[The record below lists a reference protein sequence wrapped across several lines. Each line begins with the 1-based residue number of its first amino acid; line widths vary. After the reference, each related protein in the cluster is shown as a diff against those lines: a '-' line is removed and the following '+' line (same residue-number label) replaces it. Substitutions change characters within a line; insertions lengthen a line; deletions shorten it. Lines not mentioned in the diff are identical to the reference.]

1 MDVYEHEQLGQSFVG
16 KVRGWMFYSGTTMVE
31 NAMGARM
38 RTAALVALAGLAAL
52 AVLAIVGRAPGES

>member
-1 MDVYEHEQLGQSFVG
+1 MVG
-16 KVRGWMFYSGTTMVE
+16 KALGV
-31 NAMGARM
+31 RM